1 MLDSDAPQGLGDK
14 KVRKAPQVIDSATWK
29 AVEAA
34 VCIGGLGYSEAGR
47 KFDIEPHAIMARA
60 RRNKWPVP
68 SVIVKRAEALQ
79 KGRSK
84 AAERY
89 KPYEE
94 ARNRNEEVIEVVAQ
108 SWAERGEQHRVLT
121 FNLAHSELK
130 AASKRGLPIED
141 WSAAEKASQ
150 AVGSAREACADTKR
164 RATDKQADLGKGGDR
179 EMRCEGTLGP
189 RFREAQTVRGDRKP
203 GLAGRALVLSDGWV
217 LPAAFFSVCCDFSFD
232 CTLCAIV
239 VLRFCKK
246 GRVVFVAAGSLLDR
260 IRG

>member
-1 MLDSDAPQGLGDK
+1 MKKPRPPQQIS
-14 KVRKAPQVIDSATWK
+14 PETWK

-34 VCIGGLGYSEAGR
+34 ICIGGLGYSEAGR
-47 KFDIEPHAIMARA
+47 KFGIEPHAIMARA

-130 AASKRGLPIED
+130 AASKRGLPIQD
-141 WSAAEKASQ
+141 WSAAEKADRM
-150 AVGSAREACADTKR
+150 AR
-164 RATDKQADLGKGGDR
+164 RAAGLDSEESTR
-179 EMRCEGTLGP
+179 ISI
-189 RFREAQTVRGDRKP
+189 
-203 GLAGRALVLSDGWV
+203 GLALVDQRLDTIAET
-217 LPAAFFSVCCDFSFD
+217 LPK
-232 CTLCAIV
+232 TL
-239 VLRFCKK
+239 
-246 GRVVFVAAGSLLDR
+246 D
-260 IRG
+260 